1 MKTHVGCRGN
11 HELFIIGFPPMANE
25 MTKQGT
31 AEIKVLMVESNDEDA
46 GKIVAVLREAGME
59 ISFQTVQSEE
69 GLAAALHEFVPD
81 VVLSEYS
88 LPMIDFRSAIK
99 VVQELSPR
107 TPVIIVGGRLRC
119 EDSGSCIRSG
129 AESFVSKFNL
139 GVLPVAIRSAV
150 EAREPLFKL
159 TTRQMEVMRLVASGY
174 RTREVA
180 KALQLSEKTVETHR
194 HQLMRK
200 LGLES
205 TAELVRYAMRCGFGL
220 VSPIVTMPQ

>member
-1 MKTHVGCRGN
+1 
-11 HELFIIGFPPMANE
+11 
-25 MTKQGT
+25 MTKGT
-31 AEIKVLMVESNDEDA
+31 AEIKILMVEANEEDA
-46 GKIVAVLREAGME
+46 GKIAAVLRDAGME
-59 ISFQTVQSEE
+59 ISVQTVQSEE
-69 GLAAALHEFVPD
+69 GLAAALRAFEPD

-107 TPVIIVGGRLRC
+107 TPVIVVGGLLRS
-119 EDSGSCIRSG
+119 EDAGSCIRAG
-129 AESFVSKFNL
+129 AESFVSKLNL
-139 GVLPVAIRSAV
+139 SVLPIAIHSAV
-150 EAREPLFKL
+150 EARVPLFKL
-159 TTRQMEVMRLVASGY
+159 TARQMEVMRLVASGY

-205 TAELVRYAMRCGFGL
+205 TAGLVRYAMRCGFAL
-220 VSPIVTMPQ
+220 VSPLVTMPQ